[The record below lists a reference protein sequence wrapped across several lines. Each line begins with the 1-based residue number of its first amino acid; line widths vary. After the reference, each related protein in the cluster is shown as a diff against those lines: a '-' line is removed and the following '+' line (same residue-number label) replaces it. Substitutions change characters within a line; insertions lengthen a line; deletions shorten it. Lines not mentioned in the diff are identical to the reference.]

1 MMRFA
6 RLVTCFVI
14 VVLAGVSRSQA
25 QTTSEPRWYGE
36 VAVAATLGHKSDKAF
51 GGEVGGP
58 LTDSLDVFIEGGHM
72 GNVGNTDL
80 ETRAQKIAAFLGG
93 NVGSSAYKVDFA
105 DIGLKYRVPMTG
117 MWHPYV
123 ALGVGL
129 AKVKPEVT
137 FGVGGT
143 DVTGELESRGV
154 QLGADL
160 SESQNQLL
168 VLVGIGSTVTFATR
182 YFADLSY
189 RYGRIGQAKVG
200 DDIVIENLNTQR
212 VQIGVGIRF

>member
-6 RLVTCFVI
+6 RLVMCFVI
-14 VVLAGVSRSQA
+14 IVLAGVSRSQA

-36 VAVAATLGHKSDKAF
+36 IAVAATLGHKSDKAF
-51 GGEVGGP
+51 GGEIGGR
-58 LTDSLDVFIEGGHM
+58 LSETLDVFIEAGHM
-72 GNVGNTDL
+72 GNVGNDDL
-80 ETRAQKIAAFLGG
+80 EARAQKIAAFLGG
-93 NVGSSAYKVDFA
+93 TVGSSAYKVNFF

-123 ALGVGL
+123 AVGVGL

-154 QLGADL
+154 QLGTDL
-160 SESQNQLL
+160 SESQNRAL
-168 VLVGIGSTVTFATR
+168 VMAGGGTTIDFATR
-182 YFADLSY
+182 YFADVSY
-189 RYGRIGQAKVG
+189 RYGHISETKSG
-200 DDIVIENLNTQR
+200 DEVLIKGLSTQR